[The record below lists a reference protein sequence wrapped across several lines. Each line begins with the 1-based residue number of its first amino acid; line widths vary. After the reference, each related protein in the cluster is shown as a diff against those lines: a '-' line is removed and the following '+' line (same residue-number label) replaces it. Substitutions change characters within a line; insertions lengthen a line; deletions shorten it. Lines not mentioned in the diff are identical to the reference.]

1 MRSKTKEGWPGL
13 PFPLDGSR
21 SDRFLC
27 RVKLYKET
35 PATSSKDYSG
45 IGILVSNLLAIALAV
60 IEGWSLGSMMV
71 IYWVQSVVIGIFH
84 VFRMLL
90 LRSFCTEGFTSN
102 GTRVPENAKG
112 KISTAIFFAIHY
124 GFFHLIYGIFLIVGA
139 ASGIGEGETPA
150 PEPAQPAGWFD
161 GPVWFV
167 ISILGF
173 VAGHGYS
180 FYQNVKA
187 DLESRPNLGVMM
199 FMPYARILPMH
210 LTILLGGMVGAT
222 FGSMLI
228 FSGLKTAADYLMHI
242 VEHRVL
248 QKKKHE
254 KPS

>member
-1 MRSKTKEGWPGL
+1 
-13 PFPLDGSR
+13 
-21 SDRFLC
+21 
-27 RVKLYKET
+27 VKLYKET

-139 ASGIGEGETPA
+139 ASGIGEGENA
-150 PEPAQPAGWFD
+150 R
-161 GPVWFV
+161 
-167 ISILGF
+167 
-173 VAGHGYS
+173 
-180 FYQNVKA
+180 
-187 DLESRPNLGVMM
+187 SRTR
-199 FMPYARILPMH
+199 AA
-210 LTILLGGMVGAT
+210 GGMVRR
-222 FGSMLI
+222 
-228 FSGLKTAADYLMHI
+228 SGLVRDLDPRIRRGARLL
-242 VEHRVL
+242 VL
-248 QKKKHE
+248 SE
-254 KPS
+254 CEGRSRKPSESRGDDVHALRPHPPDAPDDPPWRYGRGNVRIDADLFRIEDRGRLPDAHRRAPRPAKEET